1 MVCTLI
7 NPRNA
12 VKLFVTQVE
21 QRVTGKW
28 FHGKIVNF
36 LTSFLWLMMRVQT
49 LKIVV
54 DLFFKITLTVLMS
67 ISIDV
72 SQQIAHMQEREKQI
86 VPP

>member
-12 VKLFVTQVE
+12 VKFFITQAE
-21 QRVTGKW
+21 QRVLGEW
-28 FHGKIVNF
+28 FDCKILNF
-36 LTSFLWLMMRVQT
+36 LTSFLWSMRVQT

-54 DLFFKITLTVLMS
+54 ELFFTITLTVLMS

>member
-7 NPRNA
+7 NPGNA
-12 VKLFVTQVE
+12 VKFFITQVE
-21 QRVTGKW
+21 QRVLGEW
-28 FHGKIVNF
+28 FDCKILNF
-36 LTSFLWLMMRVQT
+36 LTSFLWSMRVQT

-54 DLFFKITLTVLMS
+54 ELFFTITLTVLMS